1 MKQPGTESSA
11 EARAGVVRFR
21 VASYNIHRSIG
32 TDGRCDPERVAAVIR
47 ELGCDPVG
55 LQEVDNT
62 PGAAP
67 TSMQLEYLER
77 ATGMTAVAGLRLV
90 SHLGHYGNA
99 LLTRRPVISV
109 RRHDLSVTRYEP
121 RGALDVELEIDG
133 RLVRFVTTHLGLSP
147 GERRKQ
153 MQRLLT
159 ILASTPEDEP
169 LVLLGDINEW
179 WPHGRPLRWL
189 HAIFGRP
196 PTAPSFPARL
206 PFLSLDRIWA
216 RPRESLRRVTAI
228 RTPLSRLASDHLPVA
243 GEVEIS
249 ARAPVPV
256 SPAPARSA
264 TRAG

>member
-1 MKQPGTESSA
+1 MKQAGTESGA
-11 EARAGVVRFR
+11 GGGEAALRFC
-21 VASYNIHRSIG
+21 VASYNIHRCIG
-32 TDGRCDPERVAAVIR
+32 TDGRCDPEKVATVIR
-47 ELGCDPVG
+47 ELRCDPVG

-67 TSMQLEYLER
+67 TSMQLEYLQR
-77 ATGMTAVAGLRLV
+77 STGLTAIAGLRLTR
-90 SHLGHYGNA
+90 HLGHYGNA
-99 LLTRRPVISV
+99 LLTGRPVISV

-121 RGALDVELEIDG
+121 RGALDVELDIDG
-133 RLVRFVTTHLGLSP
+133 RAVRFVVTHLGLSP

-159 ILASTPEDEP
+159 ILSLTPEDEP

-196 PTAPSFPARL
+196 PSAPSFPSRM

-216 RPRESLRRVTAI
+216 RPRDSLRLVTAFQ
-228 RTPLSRLASDHLPVA
+228 TPLSRQASDHLPVM
-243 GEVEIS
+243 GECVVRE
-249 ARAPVPV
+249 PVPV
-256 SPAPARSA
+256 SPLRALPA